1 MDSVFRVYDDINCKL
16 IAEEHYLSGE
26 KHGSFIKFGFKGD
39 TLSLETYKMGK
50 RDGRYA
56 VWKDRDLETYGYYQ
70 DGEPHGYWKYGFS
83 SYYQM
88 REGEYDHGV
97 TIGLW
102 KFYDQKGNLLA
113 KQWYN
118 DEGEEIKSKFYKKK
132 VK

>member
-1 MDSVFRVYDDINCKL
+1 
-16 IAEEHYLSGE
+16 
-26 KHGSFIKFGFKGD
+26 
-39 TLSLETYKMGK
+39 
-50 RDGRYA
+50 
-56 VWKDRDLETYGYYQ
+56 
-70 DGEPHGYWKYGFS
+70 
-83 SYYQM
+83 M